1 MTRKLKFTFRACYL
15 RACSS
20 YELHPESQVPE
31 MSLKWGSPPPT
42 QQLQVRQLQW
52 RTLGATGYEIAIV
65 AQKPTSIRPW
75 NPCGVGGRLW
85 WNARRTTDFQEKCYF
100 TQAFKRN
107 ERPSLAR
114 YWQDLRRSELEG
126 TLAHYFWSPCWPSGE
141 VRVKKDS
148 YPLQSVKR
156 SLPLRRCK
164 HAKSNLIC
172 LGYTFDWQSPAF
184 WSWKRWMAAQPLQ

>member
-1 MTRKLKFTFRACYL
+1 M
-15 RACSS
+15 
-20 YELHPESQVPE
+20 
-31 MSLKWGSPPPT
+31 GIPPPP
-42 QQLQVRQLQW
+42 QQFQVMQLQW
-52 RTLGATGYEIAIV
+52 RTPQGHWL
-65 AQKPTSIRPW
+65 W
-75 NPCGVGGRLW
+75 NSYCSTKANINQTPGPVWSGGRLW

-100 TQAFKRN
+100 IRAFKGN

-114 YWQDLRRSELEG
+114 YWQDLRLSELEG

-148 YPLQSVKR
+148 DPLQSVKR

-172 LGYTFDWQSPAF
+172 LGYTVDWQSPAF
-184 WSWKRWMAAQPLQ
+184 WSWKRWMAAQPLH

>member
-1 MTRKLKFTFRACYL
+1 MFKLWA
-15 RACSS
+15 ASWVSS
-20 YELHPESQVPE
+20 ARNPLN
-31 MSLKWGSPPPT
+31 GDSPPPQHNT
-42 QQLQVRQLQW
+42 TAPGKAAAVKNPRGHWLGNGYCSTKVNINQ
-52 RTLGATGYEIAIV
+52 TLGPMRG
-65 AQKPTSIRPW
+65 
-75 NPCGVGGRLW
+75 GGRLW

-100 TQAFKRN
+100 TQAFKGN

-114 YWQDLRRSELEG
+114 YWQDPRRSELEG
-126 TLAHYFWSPCWPSGE
+126 TLAHNFWSPCWPSGE
-141 VRVKKDS
+141 VRVKKDP
-148 YPLQSVKR
+148 YPLQSIKR